1 MSVRLSGSRLAA
13 GVGHHPIAATAL
25 AATAPRMTTSQGG
38 TPHITSMRKAMIPI
52 AKSAGAWM
60 ALIQTGL

>member
-25 AATAPRMTTSQGG
+25 AATAPDDEVE
-38 TPHITSMRKAMIPI
+38 RKGRRDVGC
-52 AKSAGAWM
+52 KVSHDSS
-60 ALIQTGL
+60 